1 MSSPTAFSFL
11 QADGHFSNTDY
22 EQLKTDPKRLISI
35 LLSRKNSR
43 KFLSLLEKASLFHPK
58 RKSSKTRSINE
69 QLSKLNLTEVLP
81 ILILSPEPITKAIEK
96 VRWQK
101 SYFAEFKEGFGQKA
115 DTLRECGLFLQR
127 GSTSFISQYIK
138 SL

>member
-11 QADGHFSNTDY
+11 QADNQFSNIDY

-35 LLSRKNSR
+35 LLSKKNSR

-58 RKSSKTRSINE
+58 RKSSKTRSIYE
-69 QLSKLNLTEVLP
+69 QLSKLNITEVLP

-96 VRWQK
+96 IRRQK
-101 SYFAEFKEGFGQKA
+101 GHFTKSEECFRQEA
-115 DTLRECGLFLQR
+115 DALRECGLFLQR
-127 GSTSFISQYIK
+127 GGRYFDDSSIY
-138 SL
+138 

>member
-11 QADGHFSNTDY
+11 QADGQFPNIDY

-35 LLSRKNSR
+35 LLSKKNSR

-81 ILILSPEPITKAIEK
+81 ILILSPEPISKAIEK
-96 VRWQK
+96 IRRQK
-101 SYFAEFKEGFGQKA
+101 SHFTKSEEGFEQEVDA
-115 DTLRECGLFLQR
+115 LRECRLLLQR
-127 GSTSFISQYIK
+127 GGRSIDSSIF
-138 SL
+138 